1 MARFRDI
8 KTLQKF
14 VSAHASTIQASIHNN
29 FTLERHLRRRNT
41 FKENCI
47 GALAEWRQ
55 LRPESEVACI
65 FGDWFALD

>member
-14 VSAHASTIQASIHNN
+14 ASAHASTIQASIHNN
-29 FTLERHLRRRNT
+29 FTLERHLHRRKT
-41 FKENCI
+41 FKEI
-47 GALAEWRQ
+47 ALARWPNGVSW
-55 LRPESEVACI
+55 RPESEVACI